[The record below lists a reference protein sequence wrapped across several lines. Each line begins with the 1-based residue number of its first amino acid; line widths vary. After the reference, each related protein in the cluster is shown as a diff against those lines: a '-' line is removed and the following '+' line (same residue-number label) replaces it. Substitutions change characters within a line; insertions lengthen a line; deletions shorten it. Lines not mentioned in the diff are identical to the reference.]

1 MGGFLP
7 GQVTC
12 QWDGLLS
19 PIYRVPQVLV
29 RGFQVGQTTPLW
41 VDLFVLYARYLEGG
55 REGRYRMAARS
66 GQEVAHPAIIWV
78 TFCCWSYISLRIGS
92 GAGE

>member
-29 RGFQVGQTTPLW
+29 RGFQVGQITPLW
-41 VDLFVLYARYLEGG
+41 VDLFVPYARYLEGG
-55 REGRYRMAARS
+55 GAYRMAARS